1 MQIKI
6 TTDQVNGVADSLCKY
21 IQKDLVESD
30 KRLNMFWYCGS
41 LNLVQR
47 LQKETE
53 SSSDSEYVSIQ
64 VDDRLVSDIQE
75 IIEKYIFEEIKEL
88 GTDDREWMMEMAN
101 LYLQLAAESKKET
114 EKKTPARTETKKE
127 VSEQV
132 AETQKKEITPDKPS
146 QKKDPKS
153 KKINIF

>member
-6 TTDQVNGVADSLCKY
+6 TADQVNGVADSLCKY
-21 IQKDLVESD
+21 IQKDLVEND

-41 LNLVQR
+41 LNLIQR
-47 LQKETE
+47 LQKEAE
-53 SSSDSEYVSIQ
+53 SSSDSEYVSIV

-114 EKKTPARTETKKE
+114 EKKNPVRSETKAE
-127 VSEQV
+127 TSEQV
-132 AETQKKEITPDKPS
+132 TESQKKNTTEKPS
-146 QKKDPKS
+146 QKKDTKN